1 MAMPV
6 PSAERDR
13 WLALGLLLGVLLL
26 AYGVLVHPW
35 WTAPMLQLGARIEAL
50 QEREQRI
57 RSELKQAPEVSR
69 RLAEVRRRQ
78 SATPGFL
85 PEGNAEL
92 ATAGLIQRLER
103 VVAEASPGNR
113 SCAITNRSPLTG
125 QTPRERFSRVVVQV
139 RLRCGNPE
147 LAQVLHSLE
156 SGSPRLFVDNLNV
169 LAQRMYFAPGVRN
182 PGEGGLD
189 VSFDLY
195 GYLLPSVEVPRAR

>member
-1 MAMPV
+1 MALPDGELTV
-6 PSAERDR
+6 AQRLGRALDRGLLPAGGPAEAAER
-13 WLALGLLLGVLLL
+13 
-26 AYGVLVHPW
+26 
-35 WTAPMLQLGARIEAL
+35 
-50 QEREQRI
+50 
-57 RSELKQAPEVSR
+57 
-69 RLAEVRRRQ
+69 
-78 SATPGFL
+78 
-85 PEGNAEL
+85 
-92 ATAGLIQRLER
+92 LIQRLER

-125 QTPRERFSRVVVQV
+125 QASRERFNRVVVQV

-156 SGSPRLFVDNLNV
+156 SGTPRLFVENLNV

-195 GYLLPSVEVPRAR
+195 GYLPPSVEVSRAR